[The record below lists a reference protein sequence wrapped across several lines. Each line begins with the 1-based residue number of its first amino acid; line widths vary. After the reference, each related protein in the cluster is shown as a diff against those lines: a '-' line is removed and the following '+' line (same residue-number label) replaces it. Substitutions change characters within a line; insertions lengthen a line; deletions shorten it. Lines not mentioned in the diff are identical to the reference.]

1 MIQAKLIF
9 PDRAEDIE
17 LPSAPEKTHD
27 FVTKDAVR
35 WSVDSIYW
43 VQESV
48 SPSLWRMCIKLKK

>member
-9 PDRAEDIE
+9 PNRAEDIE
-17 LPSAPEKTHD
+17 LSSMPEKTHD
-27 FVTKDAVR
+27 FVTNDKAI

-48 SPSLWRMCIKLKK
+48 SPPAWRLCIKLKK